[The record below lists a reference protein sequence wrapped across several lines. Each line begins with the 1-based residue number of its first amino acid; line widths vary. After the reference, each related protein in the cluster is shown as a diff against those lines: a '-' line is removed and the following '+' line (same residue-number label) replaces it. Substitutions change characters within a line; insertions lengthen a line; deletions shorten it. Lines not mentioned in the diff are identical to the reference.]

1 MDPTQW
7 RSANK
12 APFDIIS
19 YAWAEALHKQVH
31 AGALTLEQAATI
43 MEDAS
48 VVTWDKL
55 SEFHGS
61 LTGNGVSKAEGKV
74 TNAIG
79 DGQDPDG
86 YVEDPSPAGFA
97 QPCFDS
103 LAVLMG
109 LSVED
114 LGKLVDGSGPT
125 EGDTKPSPKYEGQ
138 GDEPQT
144 PAQPVAAPPTQKDN
158 NYSGA

>member
-55 SEFHGS
+55 SDFHGA
-61 LTGNGVSKAEGKV
+61 LTSNGVTRAEGSI

-79 DGQDPDG
+79 DGQDPEG

-97 QPCFDS
+97 QPCFES

-114 LGKLVDGSGPT
+114 LTKLTDGPA
-125 EGDTKPSPKYEGQ
+125 SPKYEGQ
-138 GDEPQT
+138 GDEPQG
-144 PAQPVAAPPTQKDN
+144 PAQPVAAPPTPPARDREDN